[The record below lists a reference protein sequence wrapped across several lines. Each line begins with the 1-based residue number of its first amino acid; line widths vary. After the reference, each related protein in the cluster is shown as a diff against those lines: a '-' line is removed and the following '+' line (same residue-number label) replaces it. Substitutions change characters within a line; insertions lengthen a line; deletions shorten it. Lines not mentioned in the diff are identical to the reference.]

1 MNEFPWPA
9 FGTRNWRTVFWIAW
23 AVVLAAKIALAAD
36 LAPFGDEAWYWQES
50 RALDW
55 SYSDL
60 PLATAWL
67 IRGGETLFGHG
78 VLGMRA
84 PFLVIGA
91 LLPLIVLRI
100 GRRVFD
106 PAAGYIAGLLTLAMP
121 VLGTLGIFA
130 LPDVPLTFASALALD
145 ALERATRSHRLR
157 DWTLLGIALA
167 MAWLTHYRAAMLML
181 TGLAFLCLTV
191 RGRGLWRDR
200 GLWLALA
207 ISCIGLIPL
216 LVFNIEH
223 GWVALGF
230 QLVERNPWSFHADAL
245 VQPLEQALVCTPLF
259 YLLLLWS
266 AWQAVLRMR
275 GAAPARPALA
285 ALGLSCPAGAP
296 WDIFALC
303 GVVPIVAYFI
313 LGCFAD
319 DTRFRVHWPLPGYL
333 PLVLILPVLLR
344 ELTPARPLRIVLAAT
359 FSLLV
364 LGSAL
369 AFAYLA
375 AAATPRGTAA
385 LAGLK
390 SFPEHFVGWSD
401 AAGQTRALLEQPRF
415 TDSVLVADN
424 FMLAAELDFTLGG
437 TRAVYS
443 LDHPLNAKHGRVA
456 QLALW
461 HRDEAG
467 LRALGPHRL
476 LLVAEPTARRER
488 DRAAWMRSLCVR
500 VDALAPVAALDLY
513 DGRKRYRWFSGTI
526 PSRAAST
533 GGDCAAALQ

>member
-9 FGTRNWRTVFWIAW
+9 LSTRNWRTAFWIAW
-23 AVVLAAKIALAAD
+23 AVALLAKVALAAS

-84 PFLVIGA
+84 LFLVIGA
-91 LLPLIVLRI
+91 LLPLVVLRI
-100 GRRVFD
+100 GRRAFD
-106 PAAGYIAGLLTLAMP
+106 PAAGYCAGLLILAMP
-121 VLGTLGIFA
+121 LSGTLGIFA
-130 LPDVPLTFASALALD
+130 LPDVPLTFASAMALD
-145 ALERATRSHRLR
+145 ALERAARSQRLR
-157 DWTLLGIALA
+157 DWTMLGIALA
-167 MAWLTHYRAAMLML
+167 IAWLAHYRAAMLLL
-181 TGLAFLCLTV
+181 TGLAFLCLSV
-191 RGRGLWRDR
+191 RGRALWRDR

-207 ISCIGLIPL
+207 ISCTGLIPL
-216 LVFNIEH
+216 LLFNAAH

-230 QLVERNPWSFHADAL
+230 QVVERNPWSFHADAL
-245 VQPLEQALVCTPLF
+245 VQPVEQALVCTPLF
-259 YLLLLWS
+259 YLLLLWA
-266 AWQAVLRMR
+266 AWQGLRR
-275 GAAPARPALA
+275 LRR
-285 ALGLSCPAGAP
+285 GAP

-333 PLVLILPVLLR
+333 PLVLMLPALLR
-344 ELTPARPLRIVLAAT
+344 ELVPTRPLRIALAAT

-375 AAATPRGTAA
+375 AAALPGGAAA
-385 LAGLK
+385 LAGVK
-390 SFPEHFVGWSD
+390 AFPEHFVGWSD
-401 AAGQTRALLEQPRF
+401 VSGQTRALLQQPRF
-415 TDSVLVADN
+415 ADSVLVADN
-424 FMLAAELDFTLGG
+424 FMLAAELDFALDGS
-437 TRAVYS
+437 REVYS

-461 HRDEAG
+461 GRDEAG
-467 LRALGPHRL
+467 LRALGPHHSL
-476 LLVAEPTARRER
+476 LLVAEPTARRQR
-488 DRAAWMRSLCVR
+488 DRAAWMQGLCSR
-500 VDALAPVAALDLY
+500 IDGLTLVAVLDLY

-526 PSRAAST
+526 PNQAAPSS
-533 GGDCAAALQ
+533 GDCAAALQ